1 MVTNITEKEYF
12 ELLDAYLEVQGPNPG
27 QGFFARWGWYATQR
41 NKFDASLKENGI
53 TVNGQE

>member
-12 ELLDAYLEVQGPNPG
+12 ELLDTYLEAQGPNPG
-27 QGFFARWGWYATQR
+27 QGFFARWGWYASQR

-53 TVNGQE
+53 TVNEQE

>member
-12 ELLDAYLEVQGPNPG
+12 ELLDAYLKSQGPNPA
-27 QGFFARWGWYATQR
+27 QGFFARWAWYAGHR